1 MANKKQPLII
11 EPKDFRVFLAA
22 RMAALGLKVAD
33 MAGVLGVSQAT
44 VYQLLSGT
52 IAPSEEVLKRAG
64 LRTVYVMDV
73 DAEVEPPAKPV
84 RGKGT
89 K

>member
-11 EPKDFRVFLAA
+11 EPGAFRVYLAA
-22 RMAALGLKVAD
+22 RMAALKLSVGD
-33 MAGVLGVSQAT
+33 MAGLLAVSQAT
-44 VYQLLSGT
+44 VYQLLAGT
-52 IAPSEEVLKRAG
+52 LSPSEEVLQRAG

-73 DAEVEPPAKPV
+73 DAEAEPPAKV
-84 RGKGT
+84 KGK